1 MLVHPLTLPPSPPP
15 LRTTPPPTLHSVR
28 RSIYHSLAHS
38 MHVGEDD
45 LDLDSYINELSAE
58 VEAAEEAAAGDA
70 AAAEGGGK
78 SQAEED

>member
-1 MLVHPLTLPPSPPP
+1 
-15 LRTTPPPTLHSVR
+15 
-28 RSIYHSLAHS
+28 